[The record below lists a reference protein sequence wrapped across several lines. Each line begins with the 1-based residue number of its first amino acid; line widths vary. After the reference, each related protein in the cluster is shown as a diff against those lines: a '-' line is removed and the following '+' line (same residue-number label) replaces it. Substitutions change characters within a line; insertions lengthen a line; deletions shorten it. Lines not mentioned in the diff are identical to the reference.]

1 MFFASQHDPNRSF
14 AIKRIYSRLFF
25 NLDIIRGFEIDRTNI
40 ASEVLQEHSHLTD
53 K

>member
-1 MFFASQHDPNRSF
+1 MFFSTQHDSIERF
-14 AIKRIYSRLFF
+14 GMKRFYSRLFF

-40 ASEVLQEHSHLTD
+40 ASEVLQQHRYLTD